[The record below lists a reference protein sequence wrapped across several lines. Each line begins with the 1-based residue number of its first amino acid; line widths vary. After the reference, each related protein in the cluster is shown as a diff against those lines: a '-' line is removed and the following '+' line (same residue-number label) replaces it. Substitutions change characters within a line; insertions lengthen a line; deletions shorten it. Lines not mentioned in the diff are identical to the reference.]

1 LPLVL
6 ISPFLGILLG
16 LQNISVLFL
25 VMSLLLGTPAL
36 SIIGTF
42 GAALTTGMKRGGL
55 LLSLLVLPLY
65 IPTLIFGAEAARRG
79 IEGFEIQSSIL
90 LLLGVTLLS
99 WAILPFAA
107 ASVLRINLR

>member
-1 LPLVL
+1 MTNILPIALDK
-6 ISPFLGILLG
+6 G
-16 LQNISVLFL
+16 QNSSIFFL
-25 VMSLLLGTPAL
+25 VISLIFGTPAL

-42 GAALTTGMKRGGL
+42 GAALTAGMKRGGL
-55 LLSLLVLPLY
+55 LLSILVLPLY

-79 IEGFEIQSSIL
+79 IEGFETQTSML

-107 ASVLRINLR
+107 ASVLKINLR